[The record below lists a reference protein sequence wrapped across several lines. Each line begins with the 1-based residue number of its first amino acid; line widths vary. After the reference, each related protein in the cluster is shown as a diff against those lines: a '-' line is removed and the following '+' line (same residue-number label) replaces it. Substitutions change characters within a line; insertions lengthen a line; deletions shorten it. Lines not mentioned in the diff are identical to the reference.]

1 MHHQDGKAMRGI
13 IVEKLCNVKF
23 CKFIPH
29 NLKEYPFIA
38 LVCIGIHNHPP
49 PPPERTPND
58 IKNNLQVMIKE
69 AIERDD
75 IVTSGSVIQG
85 III

>member
-1 MHHQDGKAMRGI
+1 MRGI

-23 CKFIPH
+23 YKFIPH

>member
-1 MHHQDGKAMRGI
+1 VHHQDGNVMCGV

-23 CKFIPH
+23 YRFIPH
-29 NLKEYPFIA
+29 NLEDYPFVA
-38 LVCIGIHNHPP
+38 LVCVGIHNHPP

-58 IKNNLQVMIKE
+58 VKDSLQTMIKE
-69 AIERDD
+69 TIEKDD
-75 IVTSGSVIQG
+75 VVTSGSIIQG